1 MFTKVKYIS
10 IGIAV
15 CLLFGVGTYLSSN
28 GFDYDNIYKNANV
41 WYKVSSDELNPG
53 EISALD
59 MTEGYSKCDDAYIYI
74 AVKVVNSD
82 EIVMVVFPNGG
93 QWYSDTV
100 DTTSIEIQ
108 RQFGK
113 LEEDLRNAK

>member
-82 EIVMVVFPNGG
+82 EIVMVIFPNGG

-113 LEEDLRNAK
+113 LDEDLRNAK

>member
-82 EIVMVVFPNGG
+82 EIVMVIFPNGG